1 MAKNSRAA
9 AIRPV
14 VDSSVRR
21 AYFDCRYGQLHVHC
35 ALPAG
40 GGFDEATTLIC
51 LPGGQSSG
59 RYFSAL
65 LPLLGRDRS
74 VYAPDLPGGPGESD
88 RPPSA
93 ASAAQI
99 AAALTDFLDAMRFRR
114 IDVLAVDEASALA
127 AALVSQR
134 PQLIGRIVLAPSG
147 ESNRTLAASLGVPAA
162 VMQLGTAGQPLSD
175 EDARRVLPEL
185 LANLPAGT

>member
-1 MAKNSRAA
+1 MAKNTRAA
-9 AIRPV
+9 AVRPV

-21 AYFDCRYGQLHVHC
+21 AYFDCRFGQLHVHC

-51 LPGGQSSG
+51 LPGSQTSG

-88 RPPSA
+88 RPPPGA
-93 ASAAQI
+93 TAAQI
-99 AAALTDFLDAMRFRR
+99 AAALTDFLDGMRFRR
-114 IDVLAVDEASALA
+114 IDVLAVEEAVALA
-127 AALVSQR
+127 AALVSLR
-134 PQLIGRIVLAPSG
+134 PQLIGRIVLAPPG
-147 ESNRTLAASLGVPAA
+147 DANRTLAASLGIPAA
-162 VMQLGTAGQPLSD
+162 LMQLGAAGQPLSA
-175 EDARRVLPEL
+175 EAARQALPEL
-185 LANLPAGT
+185 LANLSGI

>member
-1 MAKNSRAA
+1 MAKNTRAA
-9 AIRPV
+9 AVRPV

-21 AYFDCRYGQLHVHC
+21 AYFDCRFGQLHVHC

-51 LPGGQSSG
+51 LPGSQASG

-88 RPPSA
+88 HPPA
-93 ASAAQI
+93 TATAAQI
-99 AAALTDFLDAMRFRR
+99 AAALTDFLDGMRFRR
-114 IDVLAVDEASALA
+114 IDVLAVGEAAA
-127 AALVSQR
+127 VTAALVSLR
-134 PQLIGRIVLAPSG
+134 PRLIGRIVLTPPGDA
-147 ESNRTLAASLGVPAA
+147 NRTLAAALGIPA
-162 VMQLGTAGQPLSD
+162 VLMQLGTAGQPLSD
-175 EDARRVLPEL
+175 EDARRALPEL
-185 LANLPAGT
+185 LANLSGA